1 MIYQTSKAWKII
13 FVANLLSTF
22 LIFAMFVYNTL
33 FLDTH
38 NYLLINTGY
47 LNFFVIGIVSLIVS
61 SFTINL
67 LNIKDTKRK
76 LIIPKIIYSLLLFD
90 VTLLIQTVAVR
101 YILLIAL
108 PCDVAILDFILLLSS
123 LLNIFLFILVVCTS
137 DWRVLF
143 YRN

>member
-1 MIYQTSKAWKII
+1 MIYQTSKIWEII
-13 FVANLLSTF
+13 FVANLVSTF

-61 SFTINL
+61 SFAINL

-90 VTLLIQTVAVR
+90 VTLLIQTVALK
-101 YILLIAL
+101 YILITIF
-108 PCDVAILDFILLLSS
+108 PSDVTILDFILLLSS
-123 LLNIFLFILVVCTS
+123 LLNTLLFVLLVFTS
-137 DWRVLF
+137 DWRVVF
-143 YRN
+143 RRD